1 MLILLLI
8 VVFCSAA
15 LLIYALTSAMPKV
28 LSKPLQ
34 NKGDGRLNQPEKKA
48 IFSFF
53 GKNGKKQPP
62 LIILSPLITAII
74 GFILFQNVIGAIA
87 GGVLGLLLPSIS
99 VKLKDKARK
108 AKFHSQLVDGLM
120 VLSSSLKA
128 GLSFFQALEVLV
140 EEMPQPISDEFG
152 LIIKENK
159 MGIRFEESFE
169 KLNKRMPSEDLNL
182 ITTAIL
188 IARDTG
194 GNLTVIFENL
204 ANSIREKTKISEQ
217 VKTLTT
223 QGRWQGAIMSFLP
236 IGFAA
241 FIFKANP
248 EYLQLMLSS
257 QLGRIL
263 LIYAVISEL
272 IGMFLISKLTQ
283 VEV

>member
-15 LLIYALTSAMPKV
+15 LLIYALTSSMPKV

-120 VLSSSLKA
+120 ILSSSL
-128 GLSFFQALEVLV
+128 
-140 EEMPQPISDEFG
+140 
-152 LIIKENK
+152 
-159 MGIRFEESFE
+159 
-169 KLNKRMPSEDLNL
+169 
-182 ITTAIL
+182 
-188 IARDTG
+188 
-194 GNLTVIFENL
+194 
-204 ANSIREKTKISEQ
+204 
-217 VKTLTT
+217 
-223 QGRWQGAIMSFLP
+223 
-236 IGFAA
+236 
-241 FIFKANP
+241 
-248 EYLQLMLSS
+248 
-257 QLGRIL
+257 
-263 LIYAVISEL
+263 
-272 IGMFLISKLTQ
+272 
-283 VEV
+283 